1 MSSMT
6 ELTTL
11 SRMESPR
18 GCRSHRLPRGAY
30 LRTPLGSHKRSR
42 VAVDRVEAR

>member
-30 LRTPLGSHKRSR
+30 LRTPSDRKRSR
-42 VAVDRVEAR
+42 VAVEAR